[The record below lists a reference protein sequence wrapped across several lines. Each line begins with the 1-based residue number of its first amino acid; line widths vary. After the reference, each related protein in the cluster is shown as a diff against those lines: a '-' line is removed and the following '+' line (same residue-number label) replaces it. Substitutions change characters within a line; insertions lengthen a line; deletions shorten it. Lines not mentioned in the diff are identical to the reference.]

1 MTAMSCK
8 KYQRKVTYSTR
19 ITKSG
24 VYHPETGLI
33 TWTITVTN
41 PDFHEYS
48 AVSLTSTTKNDL
60 IFFDCLFYLEAG
72 AKRIFAIRFAACLI
86 WLKIKMSQKPAERD
100 DKNVRRGNL

>member
-8 KYQRKVTYSTR
+8 NIRERKNKP
-19 ITKSG
+19 IG
-24 VYHPETGLI
+24 I
-33 TWTITVTN
+33 
-41 PDFHEYS
+41 DFYEYP

-60 IFFDCLFYLEAG
+60 ILYDCLFYLEAG

>member
-1 MTAMSCK
+1 MTVMSCE

-24 VYHPETGLI
+24 VYHSETGLI

-60 IFFDCLFYLEAG
+60 ILFDCLFYLEADICNPL
-72 AKRIFAIRFAACLI
+72 RCL
-86 WLKIKMSQKPAERD
+86 LDLVKN
-100 DKNVRRGNL
+100 KNVTETSRKG